1 VFERKVAEV
10 FDFLD
15 IDPKK
20 SLRLIQK
27 EIDSRGK
34 KVLLSELLM
43 LRIVRALVMERNL
56 KISEAKSEIFGVL
69 DEI

>member
-1 VFERKVAEV
+1 MFERKVAEV